1 MFKGSK
7 KAQSVLEY
15 VIVLGAIVGIILF
28 AAKTW
33 IGPGVEKGITNARDA
48 IGAAAEKIP

>member
-15 VIVLGAIVGIILF
+15 VVVLGAIVGIILF

-33 IGPGVEKGITNARDA
+33 IGPGVNTGITNAASA
-48 IGAAAEKIP
+48 IDSAAGKIP